1 MVGLNR
7 MMVIGNLGNDPEMRY
22 TPSGNSVTSFSVAT
36 NRTYT
41 TSDGERR
48 DETEWF
54 NVSAWNRLAEQCNQ
68 FLAKGRRV
76 YVEGRLKSR
85 SYEGRDGQTR
95 FVNEITAGHVLF
107 LDQIGESDQG
117 ADATA
122 PEIPDANASTTDAMH
137 RLQMRM
143 TCRFS

>member
-1 MVGLNR
+1 MAGLNKI
-7 MMVIGNLGNDPEMRY
+7 MIIGNLGRDPEMRY

-41 TSDGERR
+41 TSEGERR

-54 NVSAWNRLAEQCNQ
+54 NVSAWNKLAEQCNQ
-68 FLAKGRRV
+68 FLTKGRRV

-85 SYEGRDGQTR
+85 SYEGRDGKTR

-107 LDQIGESDQG
+107 LDQVSESNQG
-117 ADATA
+117 TDSTV
-122 PEIPDANASTTDAMH
+122 PEIPESNTSTTDADD
-137 RLQMRM
+137 LP
-143 TCRFS
+143 F